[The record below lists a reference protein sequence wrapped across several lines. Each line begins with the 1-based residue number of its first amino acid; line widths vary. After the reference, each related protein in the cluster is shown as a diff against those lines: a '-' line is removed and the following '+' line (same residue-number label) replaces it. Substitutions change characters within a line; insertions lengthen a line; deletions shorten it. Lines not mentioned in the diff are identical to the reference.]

1 MTVAASRY
9 AKALID
15 VLYPN
20 KAEAGLEQLQRFSS
34 LLTTQPDSRRIFENP
49 TISSDRRQALL
60 NQISST
66 LSFEPAIRNFLNL
79 LIDRNRIDIV
89 DEITQVYQRLLDDRL
104 GIVRARVTSAFPMD
118 AAQQSDI
125 ATKLQRV
132 TGKKVRVESA
142 TDPSLIGGVVAEVG
156 STIYDGSIRQQ
167 LQSFRKNLGTD

>member
-34 LLTTQPDSRRIFENP
+34 LLTTQPDSRRVFENP
-49 TISSDRRQALL
+49 TISSDRRKALL

-66 LSFEPAIRNFLNL
+66 LAFEPAIRNFLNL

-89 DEITQVYQRLLDDRL
+89 DEITQVYQKLLDDRF
-104 GIVRARVTSAFPMD
+104 GIVRARVTSALPMD

-125 ATKLQRV
+125 AEKLQRV

-167 LQSFRKNLGTD
+167 LQSFRKTLGID